1 MTDDD
6 KGLHAQPLPDVFPT
20 SPHPY
25 RAKPTSTHLT
35 PSVPCCRIP
44 LTCSDTNPVESSSEL
59 RDVDF
64 QPSSLVHASVTIIH
78 PQLRDLILPLER
90 GHIIYPHVMTLESM
104 RWPAPEKLSPRGDD
118 TGDLPTPSPWERCYE
133 EAMSGFYAGRPPGR
147 AASPAKPQPAIRT
160 LFKLDFTPTCLT
172 TK

>member
-1 MTDDD
+1 ML
-6 KGLHAQPLPDVFPT
+6 GPDT
-20 SPHPY
+20 SPHPHPY
-25 RAKPTSTHLT
+25 RPTPTSTS
-35 PSVPCCRIP
+35 PPPCPPHCP
-44 LTCSDTNPVESSSEL
+44 LTLSDTNPVESSSEL

-64 QPSSLVHASVTIIH
+64 QPSSIVQAQVTIIH

-104 RWPAPEKLSPRGDD
+104 RWAAPEKMSPRGED
-118 TGDLPTPSPWERCYE
+118 GRDLLTPSPWERCYE
-133 EAMSGFYAGRPPGR
+133 EAMSGFYSGRPPPR
-147 AASPAKPQPAIRT
+147 SSSPAKPTPTTRT